1 MKSKKGFCLLGAL
14 LTAMLLTGCAAQ
26 QRDTALWGQAD
37 ATEVDVNTKVPGRL
51 VELYVREGQA
61 VHRGERLAQ
70 IDAREQDA
78 LTAAAKAKLEAA
90 KAAAVQAK
98 ANLEQAQRDVNR
110 YEQLFAQG
118 AVSCESFENYR
129 SRQQVLDAVY
139 EQSLSTVQANEEA
152 LRQASL
158 NLGETVIIAPFDGV
172 VTTKY
177 ADCGAMI
184 STGMP
189 IVAVQDPLDNWVNF
203 KVKETE
209 LGRYKLGDL
218 VELIG
223 RNDGLRLQGRI
234 VDISQKPNFATYRA
248 TSERGDDTDIIT
260 FNVKVQVN
268 DSRVR
273 PGMRFRLETR

>member
-1 MKSKKGFCLLGAL
+1 MKLKSWIFVTGLLA
-14 LTAMLLTGCAAQ
+14 LTALAGGCAENR
-26 QRDTALWGQAD
+26 RDAILWGQAD

-51 VELYVREGQA
+51 VELYVREGQQ
-61 VHRGERLAQ
+61 VRRGDRLAQ

-78 LTAAAKAKLEAA
+78 LTAASKAKVEAA
-90 KAAAVQAK
+90 KASALQAK
-98 ANLEQAQRDVNR
+98 ANLEQAERDARR

-118 AVSCESFENYR
+118 AVSSTSFENYR
-129 SRQQVLDAVY
+129 SNRDVLAAVY

-158 NLGETVIIAPFDGV
+158 NLSETVIIAPFDGV
-172 VTTKY
+172 ITTKY

-189 IVAVQDPLDNWVNF
+189 IVAVQDPKDNWVNF
-203 KVKETE
+203 KVKETD
-209 LGRYKLGDL
+209 LGKYHLGEN
-218 VELIG
+218 VELTG

-234 VDISQKPNFATYRA
+234 VDISKKPNFATYRA
-248 TSERGDDTDIIT
+248 TSERGDDDDIIT

-268 DSRVR
+268 DVRVR
-273 PGMRFRLETR
+273 PGMRFRLL

>member
-1 MKSKKGFCLLGAL
+1 MKLRKSFCLLSVMLA
-14 LTAMLLTGCAAQ
+14 AALLTGCGAQ

-51 VELYVREGQA
+51 VELYVREGQP
-61 VHRGERLAQ
+61 VRRGDLLAQ
-70 IDAREQDA
+70 IDAREQQA

-98 ANLEQAQRDVNR
+98 ANLEQARRDVNR

-129 SRQQVLDAVY
+129 SKQEVLTAVY
-139 EQSLSTVQANEEA
+139 EQALSTVQANEEA

-158 NLGETVIIAPFDGV
+158 NLGETAIIAPFDGI

-189 IVAVQDPLDNWVNF
+189 IVAVQAPLDNWVNF

-209 LGRYKLGDL
+209 LEQYKLGDL

-223 RNDGLRLQGRI
+223 RNDGLRLQGQI
-234 VDISQKPNFATYRA
+234 VDISQKPNFAAYRA

-268 DSRVR
+268 DARLRS
-273 PGMRFRLETR
+273 GMRFRLAAR

>member
-1 MKSKKGFCLLGAL
+1 MKLKSCIFVAGILAL
-14 LTAMLLTGCAAQ
+14 TSLASGCAENR
-26 QRDTALWGQAD
+26 RDAILWGQAD

-51 VELYVREGQA
+51 VELYVREGQQ
-61 VHRGERLAQ
+61 VRRGDRLAQ

-78 LTAAAKAKLEAA
+78 LTAASRARVEAA
-90 KAAAVQAK
+90 KASALQAK
-98 ANLEQAQRDVNR
+98 ANLEQAERDTRR

-118 AVSCESFENYR
+118 AVSSTSFENYR
-129 SRQQVLDAVY
+129 SNRDVLAAVY
-139 EQSLSTVQANEEA
+139 EQSLSNVQANEEA

-189 IVAVQDPLDNWVNF
+189 IVAVQDSKDNWVNF
-203 KVKETE
+203 KVKETD
-209 LGRYKLGDL
+209 LGKYQLGET
-218 VELIG
+218 VELTG

-234 VDISQKPNFATYRA
+234 VDISKKPNFATYRA
-248 TSERGDDTDIIT
+248 TSERGDDDDIIT

-268 DSRVR
+268 DARVR
-273 PGMRFRLETR
+273 PGMRFRFL